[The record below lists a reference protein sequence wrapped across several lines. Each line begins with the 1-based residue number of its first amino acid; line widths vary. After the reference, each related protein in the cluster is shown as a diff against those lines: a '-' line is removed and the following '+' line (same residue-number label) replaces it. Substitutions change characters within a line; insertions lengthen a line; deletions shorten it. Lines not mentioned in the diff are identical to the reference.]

1 MLDVRLL
8 GTFEVKH
15 KKKPISISSRP
26 AQSLFAYLIL
36 TAGTAHRREKL
47 AGMLW
52 PDSLEE
58 TARDNLRHALWR
70 IRKALPASGQPK
82 VEYLLTDDLSIAFNA
97 SAEYWLDAAAL
108 EKVTEN
114 ASADELIAVLSEYQG
129 ELLMGFHD
137 EWIVLEREH
146 LNSIFEHHLARLMS
160 LLQEEERWLDILEWG
175 ERWIKLGQTPEPA
188 YRALM
193 SAHAAQGDMYKV
205 AAMYERCVKSFK
217 ELGIEPSEQ
226 TKELYENLKLGIETP
241 KSVFLSTKVPAK
253 KTSSNI
259 PVPLTSF
266 VGREK
271 ELKEIARLLSSSRLL
286 TLTGPGGVG
295 KTRLAIRAASDTIQE
310 FPDGVF
316 WVDLAGLSDANL
328 IPQEIARSLKV
339 RELPMEPMI
348 ETLGNY
354 LVSKDLLI
362 VLDACEHLIEASA
375 KCAEQLLAACPNL
388 KILASSRE
396 RLGIFNETVWHVPS
410 LPLPALKQNPS
421 LKEIQGFASIQ
432 LFISRAG
439 SINSDFSLSDLNARP
454 VAQICNQLD
463 GMPLAIELAAARA
476 EMLTVDQIASR
487 LNNRFSV
494 LTSGSRTAMQRHQT
508 LRATIDWSHDL
519 LTEPERVLFRRLAIF
534 AGGFT
539 LEAAE
544 TVCSLGELDGSD
556 VLDLLGRLIDKSL
569 VIVEQTTTTG
579 ETRYRLLETIH
590 QYALEKLS
598 EIGEGAAIRDQH
610 LEFYLDLA
618 ETSER
623 YIFGNESILW
633 FNRLD
638 NELDNL
644 RAAMDSA
651 ISTGKAIATLRMAG
665 ALVYFWLA
673 HGPLSEWHD
682 RIRRALSLPEG
693 MERTSARAKALNG
706 IGYLYWVDINPQDR
720 RLELE
725 EALSIGRE
733 LGDPWNTA
741 TALRNLGLHENIQGN
756 YSQARSFLEQSL
768 EIWREMGPEWKLES
782 SRILT
787 FLGDVA
793 LNLGEEEHARS
804 LYEITAA
811 ILREHGDKNFL
822 AYSVRRLGQLACRRG
837 DYEKAMAFC
846 KESLVLNQKV
856 GDPRG
861 VLACIAGFAA
871 IAVARG
877 KFEYAARLMATVE
890 NQLASIGTRLLQLDK
905 FEYERNL
912 VFLREHLDKKSLAK
926 FLAQGKAMTL
936 EQAIASALEE
946 T

>member
-1 MLDVRLL
+1 MAMLEVRLL
-8 GTFEVKH
+8 GKFEVKYEQ
-15 KKKPISISSRP
+15 KPIDIVSRP

-36 TAGTAHRREKL
+36 SAGTSHRREKL
-47 AGMLW
+47 AGLLW

-70 IRKALPASGQPK
+70 VRKALPSDPK
-82 VEYLLTDDLSIAFNA
+82 VEYLLTDDLTIAFNN
-97 SAEYWLDAAAL
+97 SVNYWLDAAEF
-108 EKVTEN
+108 EKLSED
-114 ASADELIAVLSEYQG
+114 ASADELIAVLSEYHG
-129 ELLMGFHD
+129 ELLPGFHD

-146 LNSIFEHHLARLMS
+146 LNSVFEHHMARLMS
-160 LLQEEERWLDILEWG
+160 LLQKEERWPDILDWA
-175 ERWIKLGQTPEPA
+175 ERWIKLGQTSEPA

-205 AAMYERCVKSFK
+205 AATYERCVKSLK

-226 TKELYENLKLGIETP
+226 TKKLFEDLKFDIEAP
-241 KSVFLSTKVPAK
+241 KSVSLAMTVAVRD
-253 KTSSNI
+253 TSSNI

-271 ELKEIARLLSSSRLL
+271 ELKEIASLLSSSRLL

-295 KTRLAIRAASDTIQE
+295 KTRLAIRTASDSIQK

-348 ETLGNY
+348 ETLANF
-354 LVSKDLLI
+354 LVSRDVLI
-362 VLDACEHLIEASA
+362 VLDACEHIIEAAA
-375 KCAEQLLAACPNL
+375 KCAEQLLAACPKL
-388 KILASSRE
+388 RILASSRE
-396 RLGIFNETVWHVPS
+396 RLGIFSETVWHVPS
-410 LPLPALKQNPS
+410 LPLPELKQNPS

-432 LFISRAG
+432 LFITRAG
-439 SINSDFSLSDLNARP
+439 SINSEFSLSDLNARP

-519 LTEPERVLFRRLAIF
+519 LTEAERILFRRLAVF

-544 TVCSLGELDGSD
+544 AVCSLGALDGRD

-569 VIVEQTTTTG
+569 VIVEQATSTG

-590 QYALEKLS
+590 EYALEKLAG
-598 EIGEGAAIRDQH
+598 IGEESGIRDQH
-610 LEFYLDLA
+610 LEFYLNLA

-623 YIFGNESILW
+623 FVFGNESVLW

-638 NELDNL
+638 EELDNL
-644 RAAMDSA
+644 RAAMDFA
-651 ISTGKAIATLRMAG
+651 TNTGRAVATLRMAG
-665 ALVYFWLA
+665 ALVYFWFA

-682 RIRRALSLPEG
+682 RIRRALLLPEG
-693 MERTSARAKALNG
+693 MQRTSARAKALNG
-706 IGYLYWVDINPQDR
+706 IGYLYWVDINPKDR

-733 LGDPWNTA
+733 LDDPWNTA
-741 TALRNLGLHENIQGN
+741 TALRNLGLLENIQGN
-756 YSQARSFLEQSL
+756 YSQARSLLEQSL
-768 EIWREMGPEWKLES
+768 EIWHKIGPEWKLES

-793 LNLGEEEHARS
+793 LNLGEEDHARS
-804 LYEITAA
+804 FYEETAA

-822 AYSVRRLGQLACRRG
+822 AYSVRRLGQLACRQG
-837 DYEKAMAFC
+837 DYEKAIALS
-846 KESLVLNQKV
+846 KESLSLNQKV
-856 GDPRG
+856 GDRRG
-861 VLACIAGFAA
+861 VMACIASFAA

-877 KFEYAARLMATVE
+877 RFEHAARLMASVE
-890 NQLASIGTRLLQLDK
+890 HQLASIGTRLLQLDK

-912 VFLREHLDKKSLAK
+912 AILRERLDEKSLAAC
-926 FLAQGKAMTL
+926 LARGRAITI
-936 EQAIASALEE
+936 EQAIASALDE